1 MVDSTDSRRA
11 KLVAEFGEAGA
22 DGHSITEA
30 RQVPLSRASP
40 PITPIRGSGYSFTP
54 TRRVIDAPDWDF
66 WRHLPD
72 VEIWQACALSLNL
85 EPDKF
90 EWSGDSW
97 LLGPGDHGPSI
108 ESTSFRDSD
117 EEASFYKRVKLL
129 CANLFRREHFSA
141 PILNMGKSF
150 KSRAKLPEV
159 AAWAAGIGWSL
170 PDAFPAPAAPSAIK
184 PRATAQASAD
194 PSPTDSPMP
203 VETSANKGKGA
214 QPKKDVTPARLRI
227 QQEATEVWIRWL
239 ANGGNPT
246 VYAIRDEVA
255 KWCSDNQV
263 KLRGGVCPKA
273 GTLRN
278 TVLGAGHWTPPTLS
292 REKAKAHV
300 AQVARQGVAQVA
312 RDDD

>member
-170 PDAFPAPAAPSAIK
+170 PDAFPAPAAPDAGK
-184 PRATAQASAD
+184 PLATAPDVDATVIPQKSG
-194 PSPTDSPMP
+194 PSPLTTGDLAFAFSGLWKNESEWKKPLGDKPKWLKDCIAIPGARGVSQTLWNP
-203 VETSANKGKGA
+203 VNIGA
-214 QPKKDVTPARLRI
+214 ALV
-227 QQEATEVWIRWL
+227 
-239 ANGGNPT
+239 
-246 VYAIRDEVA
+246 
-255 KWCSDNQV
+255 
-263 KLRGGVCPKA
+263 LRGHVKA
-273 GTLRN
+273 NSVRAKFQTVATLKP
-278 TVLGAGHWTPPTLS
+278 W
-292 REKAKAHV
+292 REAWKTYEA
-300 AQVARQGVAQVA
+300 
-312 RDDD
+312 DYLDTE